1 MVATHLACCTRIVRT
16 IQLLR
21 QVQCSAGKAAAGQHG
36 SQVASSAAKQEV
48 QVAGTSQVVIQ
59 TLKRAEEEEKSCAH
73 VSAHSLLPQTGY
85 SYGWACASTGSMHR
99 LPQVRQHRKA
109 AAGKCS
115 LGVGLPTVPQSSE
128 DTGDCI
134 QLRPA
139 QHAQRDQ
146 SCLVDRLPPCR
157 CEQWCGSPG

>member
-1 MVATHLACCTRIVRT
+1 MVVTHLACCTRIVRT

-36 SQVASSAAKQEV
+36 GQVASSTAKQEV

-85 SYGWACASTGSMHR
+85 SYDWACASTGSMHR

-109 AAGKCS
+109 AANIK
-115 LGVGLPTVPQSSE
+115 
-128 DTGDCI
+128 
-134 QLRPA
+134 
-139 QHAQRDQ
+139 
-146 SCLVDRLPPCR
+146 RLPHLRLAGQHCLCCRYQCRSHCRWQHPC
-157 CEQWCGSPG
+157 CN